1 MLVDMIVLNHKV
13 VAAKPTKEIVPP
25 IIKVRTESSYVL
37 PAIECSGS
45 ASSNYS
51 GSGLERRLQRRV
63 YGRLKG
69 AALKKAF
76 KVVCD
81 NGGLDISV
89 EYGSLEIN
97 DNDFE
102 PSR

>member
-1 MLVDMIVLNHKV
+1 MYCLLSNGRSRSQVTIV
-13 VAAKPTKEIVPP
+13 
-25 IIKVRTESSYVL
+25 
-37 PAIECSGS
+37 
-45 ASSNYS
+45 
-51 GSGLERRLQRRV
+51 GSGLERRLQHRV

-76 KVVCD
+76 KVFRD